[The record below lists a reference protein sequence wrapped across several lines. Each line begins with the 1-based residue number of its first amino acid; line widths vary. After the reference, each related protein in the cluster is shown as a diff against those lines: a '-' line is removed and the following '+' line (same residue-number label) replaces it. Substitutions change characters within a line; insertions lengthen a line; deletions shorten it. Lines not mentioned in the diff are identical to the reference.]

1 MLATALAPTA
11 RIISNREFSLIYT
24 LKVQG
29 AWSGGCK
36 RPVEM
41 GGAVFVVVALT
52 PYGGWH
58 KEAKEWTD
66 RVAHTGDKVPHDAWD
81 ERFEH
86 PARTWASA
94 SHRAFTLQATGVAM
108 ANATY
113 ILSITVFRH
122 HSCNRTASNTT
133 YTTHTHITHYNTHT
147 HTTLPAG
154 DARCTAPRVAPHAAP
169 CANPIHTWG
178 LCWGRAA
185 ATHCCG
191 PATASA
197 PYLTGHRPSLRCLSL
212 PRQRLLTETTGVG
225 GRHPPCQ
232 RRRGMTHSKTPL
244 QQY

>member
-1 MLATALAPTA
+1 MKAGRMSQGQAQDA
-11 RIISNREFSLIYT
+11 RHDAA

-29 AWSGGCK
+29 AWSGGYK

-52 PYGGWH
+52 PYRGWH

-113 ILSITVFRH
+113 IYVYEREFTVRDD
-122 HSCNRTASNTT
+122 
-133 YTTHTHITHYNTHT
+133 
-147 HTTLPAG
+147 AG
-154 DARCTAPRVAPHAAP
+154 
-169 CANPIHTWG
+169 
-178 LCWGRAA
+178 
-185 ATHCCG
+185 
-191 PATASA
+191 S
-197 PYLTGHRPSLRCLSL
+197 
-212 PRQRLLTETTGVG
+212 
-225 GRHPPCQ
+225 
-232 RRRGMTHSKTPL
+232 RG
-244 QQY
+244 